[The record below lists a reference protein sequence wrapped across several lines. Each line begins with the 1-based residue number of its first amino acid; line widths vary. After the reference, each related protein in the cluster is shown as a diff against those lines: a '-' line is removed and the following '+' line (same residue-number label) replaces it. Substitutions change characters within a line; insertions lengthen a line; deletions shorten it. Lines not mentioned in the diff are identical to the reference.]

1 MTMVHHGSVLSSTDP
16 LGQTETVAVEPAPA
30 TEVLVEYRDAY
41 REMIRLRRSRS
52 FSSSDPLYAAD
63 RERAQAERRVMTM
76 ADAVHRRARAVS
88 IDLHEAR
95 DRSPEAVLEAL
106 EEAIERH
113 DALSRD
119 GAGRF
124 SLSNRGRLGLLVA
137 VGVTTVLVAFAWVTQ
152 TI

>member
-52 FSSSDPLYAAD
+52 FSSADPLYAAD
-63 RERAQAERRVMTM
+63 RERARAERRVVTM
-76 ADAVHRRARAVS
+76 ADAVHRRARAVGV
-88 IDLHEAR
+88 DLHEAR

-106 EEAIERH
+106 EEAIKRH
-113 DALSRD
+113 AALARE

-124 SLSNRGRLGLLVA
+124 SLSNRSRLGLLIA
-137 VGVTTVLVAFAWVTQ
+137 VVVTMVVVVFAWFTQ